1 MSTHDHELIRILK
14 TLPPNTVYLIAPKD
28 FVVRGYDYYRREQLA
43 SYTWSKDQHTLTASV
58 LGTKLYAVRFTMD
71 DGALTYT
78 CECPAWTP
86 SSNCKHIICALLTTI
101 NLLAPNTFKM
111 PGHSLSRL
119 KALEASLL
127 DVHSEEPTSISKTS
141 ARSPYEIVISLTK
154 GYPGLYIRKN
164 GKQMVS
170 SWGVPAQLA
179 PLVAYNIYASWST
192 SENLLAYLAAHG
204 NTYPIILE
212 TTEGETPLEWEP
224 DLTYQPKTDIQVV
237 DETVFIRA
245 VCLLDG
251 IIHDQ
256 TRPFWNFVADLQSR
270 KLGHLHADTG
280 GWNLYHYLS
289 RLVEFGWDDDDNRT
303 EKDWL
308 QEDLL
313 PWSPFSDEDRLLFAR
328 LPKRYTCSLPLREFQ
343 RIQINLSWQ
352 KRKTMLQHVLL
363 RVQDDICFPQE
374 QQTKRDSSPPQYRLT
389 IKPQTADTH
398 WVTADAP
405 SCILKA
411 ERFIGESSES
421 LTIPTFTF
429 FTDLE
434 KSRSLPAALRTQK
447 RKIVLYDTFFQ
458 LLRTRKKSE
467 AHRIIHEAL
476 SGTDF
481 KQSLLKESAKRLL
494 KRCHATLSDHEV
506 RLVFH
511 DDHWLLIPNDQS
523 KEALLYLI
531 PFELFGLDIF
541 RGMRRHDEMT
551 LSFDALQKQ
560 LPQLQAQLQ
569 AADIEFFYESKRIV
583 TSKWDFS
590 FDAQRSVG
598 IDWFELRP
606 EIRCDGTLLEQTDWE
621 AAFNQG
627 GMLET
632 PETVQILD
640 LPSYTVLQA
649 LSAIYQTSKAQ
660 KTGKGEMVHIPRL
673 QILDWIFLRKHGV
686 RVKLCRE
693 DEAIIDRLTNFKKI
707 KPTPLPQRLH
717 ATLRSYQQDGYH
729 WLVFLYENR
738 FGACLADDMG
748 LGKTIQ
754 AISLLAGIREG
765 RITSPPT
772 AQGPHL
778 VVLPPSLLFNWES
791 EITRF
796 YPDLTVRFYTGKGR
810 RPSFEDCDI
819 VLTTYGL
826 VRRDISHL
834 EKIPFHVIIFDEAQA
849 VKNMLAQ
856 TTGAVRRLKGS
867 FKLVMT
873 GTPLENHV
881 GEYYS
886 LIDLCLPGLMGEYNE
901 FKSQMKVHISAG
913 MDTILRRTKP
923 FVLRRTKDQILQELP
938 PKIETDIYLELTH
951 QQKAFYKQTVAEIK
965 PTIDEAY
972 RTKTHA
978 QAHIIA
984 LTAIL
989 KLRQI
994 CLSPRLLN
1002 PALPHD
1008 APKIECLADRLNE
1021 LLEEGHSAL
1030 VFSQFTSF
1038 LDLVESTFQA
1048 QAIPYARLDG
1058 STPTGKRKGLVKGFQ
1073 EGQSPSVFLLS
1084 LKAGGQGLNLTKA
1097 SYVFHLDPWW
1107 NPAVENQASDRAHR
1121 LGQHRTVSIMRLLM
1135 RHTIEEKMMELKQQ
1149 KLTLYQA
1156 VMEGSTHSGTSAS
1169 ITKKDFDFLVG

>member
-1 MSTHDHELIRILK
+1 MSKRDHVLIRSLK
-14 TLPPNTVYLIAPKD
+14 ALPPNTIYLIAPKD
-28 FVVRGYDYYRREQLA
+28 FVVRGYDYYRRERLA
-43 SYTWSKDQHTLTASV
+43 SYTWSKDQDTLTASV

-119 KALEASLL
+119 KALEESLL
-127 DVHSEEPTSISKTS
+127 AVHSEEPASVSKTS
-141 ARSPYEIVISLTK
+141 AHALYEIVISLTK

-164 GKQMVS
+164 GKQMIS
-170 SWGVPAQLA
+170 SWGVPAKLA
-179 PLVAYNIYASWST
+179 PLIAYNIYASWATPQHLS
-192 SENLLAYLAAHG
+192 SYLTNQG
-204 NTYPIILE
+204 NTYPIIVE
-212 TTEGETPLEWEP
+212 TTEGETAVEWEP
-224 DLTYQPKTDIQVV
+224 GLIYHPKTEIQIAGEKVS
-237 DETVFIRA
+237 IKA
-245 VCLLDG
+245 ICLLEEA
-251 IIHDQ
+251 IHEQ
-256 TRPFWNFVADLQSR
+256 TRPFWNFVADLESHR
-270 KLGHLHADTG
+270 LGHLHHDTS

-289 RLVEFGWDDDDNRT
+289 RLVEFGLDDDDTT
-303 EKDWL
+303 EMDWL
-308 QEDLL
+308 QEDLA
-313 PWSPFSDEDRLLFAR
+313 PWSPFSDDDRVLFAR
-328 LPKRYTCSLPLREFQ
+328 LPTHYDCSLPLRDFQ
-343 RIQINLSWQ
+343 RLQINIPWK
-352 KRKTMLQHVLL
+352 KRKTIFQHLLL
-363 RVQDDICFPQE
+363 RVNEDLVHPEEDAEERNGVQP
-374 QQTKRDSSPPQYRLT
+374 RYRLT

-398 WVTADAP
+398 WVTANVP
-405 SCILKA
+405 YCMLKA
-411 ERFIGESSES
+411 ECLIYEVPGPP
-421 LTIPTFTF
+421 TISTFKF

-434 KSRSLPAALRTQK
+434 KSRNLPTALRAQK
-447 RKIVLYDTFFQ
+447 RRMVLYDTFFQ

-467 AHRIIHEAL
+467 VDRIIHDAL

-481 KQSLLKESAKRLL
+481 SQSLVKGSAKRLL
-494 KRCHATLSDHEV
+494 TRCHPTWRDHEV

-511 DDHWLLIPNDQS
+511 LGHWVFVPNEQS

-541 RGMRRHDEMT
+541 RGIRRHDEMA
-551 LSFDALQKQ
+551 LPFDTIHKQ

-569 AADIEFFYESKRIV
+569 AAGIELFYESKPIV

-590 FDAQRSVG
+590 LDAQRASS
-598 IDWFELRP
+598 IDWFEIRP
-606 EIRCDGTLLEQTDWE
+606 EIRCNGTVIEQADWE
-621 AAFNQG
+621 AVLTHG
-627 GMLET
+627 GMMET
-632 PETVQILD
+632 QEAVQILD
-640 LPSYTVLQA
+640 FPSQTVLQSIA
-649 LSAIYQTSKAQ
+649 GLCQRRNAQ
-660 KTGKGEMVHIPRL
+660 KAGKGEVVHIPRL
-673 QILDWIFLRKHGV
+673 QILDWIHLRKHGV
-686 RVKLCRE
+686 EVTLCRE

-707 KPTPLPQRLH
+707 KPTPLPRHLH

-754 AISLLAGIREG
+754 AISLLAGIQEG
-765 RITSPPT
+765 RVASLPA

-796 YPDLTVRFYTGKGR
+796 YPDLTIRFYTGKGR

-826 VRRDISHL
+826 IRRDISHL
-834 EKIPFHVIIFDEAQA
+834 EKTRFHVIIFDEAQA

-873 GTPLENHV
+873 GTPLENHI

-886 LIDLCLPGLMGEYNE
+886 LIDLCLPGLMGEYHE
-901 FKSQMKVHISAG
+901 FKSQMKGQTSAG
-913 MDTILRRTKP
+913 LETLLRRTKP
-923 FVLRRTKDQILQELP
+923 FVLRRTKDQILKELP
-938 PKIETDIYLELTH
+938 PKIETDIYLELTN
-951 QQKAFYKQTVAEIK
+951 QQKALYKKTVAEIR
-965 PTIDEAY
+965 PAIDEAY
-972 RTKTHA
+972 KTKTHA

-994 CLSPRLLN
+994 CLSPRLVN
-1002 PALPHD
+1002 HALPQES
-1008 APKIECLADRLNE
+1008 PKIECLTDRLNE

-1030 VFSQFTSF
+1030 VFSQFTSL
-1038 LDLVESTFQA
+1038 LDLVETAFQA
-1048 QAIPYARLDG
+1048 QTIPYARLDG
-1058 STPTGKRKGLVKGFQ
+1058 STPTNKRKGLVKGFQ
-1073 EGQSPSVFLLS
+1073 EGQTPSVFLLS

-1121 LGQHRTVSIMRLLM
+1121 LGQHRPVSIMRLLM

-1156 VMEGSTHSGTSAS
+1156 VMEGSTHSGTSTS
-1169 ITKKDFDFLVG
+1169 ITKQDFDFLLG